1 MNSVHDKIIQNV
13 KAWISHVTVNAMET
27 CKAKRDALVMSRFD
41 LD

>member
-13 KAWISHVTVNAMET
+13 KAWISHVTLNAMET
-27 CKAKRDALVMSRFD
+27 CKAQRDSLVMSRLI